1 MIAFAAAEP
10 ATAQKPGGIL
20 RFPILDSPASMFKQF
35 EPMRMSE
42 RLRYLCETGSEEPV
56 YGPPES
62 TVLAEV
68 SPGR

>member
-1 MIAFAAAEP
+1 MPRRVGESEACARS
-10 ATAQKPGGIL
+10 Q
-20 RFPILDSPASMFKQF
+20 ILDTALALTEMFKQF